1 MAEKIIKGFTLQ
13 SSGDPSFLRKEEDT
27 IQEDEPPSSAG
38 EAQSVASKKIE
49 SRSNL
54 RLVFSREEDD
64 DSWRGLLARSITKA
78 VDLPKHLCMDAIAVH
93 DVTRRYPMRINPYYL
108 GLIKEIND
116 PLWLQAIPDFKELND
131 PLGVED
137 PLNEEEQ
144 SPVPNITHRYPDR
157 VLFLVSSQCAMYCRF
172 CTRKRKVGRSLTVT
186 EETIASGIEYIGRH
200 REVRDVL
207 LSGGDPLLL
216 TDKSIEQIL
225 KALRQI
231 PHVEIVRIGT
241 RVPCTLPQRITPRL
255 VNMLKKYHPLY
266 INTHFNH
273 PLEITPE
280 AAKACGR
287 LADAGIPLGCQT
299 VLLRGVND
307 DAAIMKQLMQRLLRI
322 RVRPYYLYQ
331 ADLTQGT
338 GHFRTPIDK
347 GLEIIEAL
355 RGHTSGLCV
364 PTFVVDV
371 PGGGGKTPLLPNY
384 LLRKEDDTLV
394 LRNYENNVYSYPF
407 ATGEGEIKIDNT
419 AAREGN
425 HEDWNYF

>member
-1 MAEKIIKGFTLQ
+1 
-13 SSGDPSFLRKEEDT
+13 
-27 IQEDEPPSSAG
+27 
-38 EAQSVASKKIE
+38 
-49 SRSNL
+49 
-54 RLVFSREEDD
+54 
-64 DSWRGLLARSITKA
+64 
-78 VDLPKHLCMDAIAVH
+78 
-93 DVTRRYPMRINPYYL
+93 
-108 GLIKEIND
+108 
-116 PLWLQAIPDFKELND
+116 
-131 PLGVED
+131 
-137 PLNEEEQ
+137 
-144 SPVPNITHRYPDR
+144 
-157 VLFLVSSQCAMYCRF
+157 
-172 CTRKRKVGRSLTVT
+172 VT
-186 EETIASGIEYIGRH
+186 EETIALGIEYIGRH

-216 TDKSIEQIL
+216 TDKSIEHIL

-231 PHVEIVRIGT
+231 PHVEIIRIGT
-241 RVPCTLPQRITPRL
+241 RVPCTLPQRITIRL

-273 PLEITPE
+273 PIEITPE

-299 VLLRGVND
+299 VILRGVND
-307 DAAIMKQLMQRLLRI
+307 DAAIMKQLMQGLLRI

-338 GHFRTPIDK
+338 GHFRTPVDK

-384 LLRKEDDTLV
+384 LLRREEDTLV
-394 LRNYENNVYSYPF
+394 LRNYQNNVYSYPF
-407 ATGEGEIKIDNT
+407 ATGEGEIRTDN
-419 AAREGN
+419 AAAWEGN
-425 HEDWNYF
+425 HEDWAYF

>member
-1 MAEKIIKGFTLQ
+1 
-13 SSGDPSFLRKEEDT
+13 
-27 IQEDEPPSSAG
+27 
-38 EAQSVASKKIE
+38 
-49 SRSNL
+49 
-54 RLVFSREEDD
+54 
-64 DSWRGLLARSITKA
+64 
-78 VDLPKHLCMDAIAVH
+78 
-93 DVTRRYPMRINPYYL
+93 MRINPYYL
-108 GLIKEIND
+108 SLIKEPND
-116 PLWLQAIPDFKELND
+116 PLWLQAVPDFRELND
-131 PLGVED
+131 PLGLED

-186 EETIASGIEYIGRH
+186 EETIALGIEYIGRH

-216 TDKSIEQIL
+216 TDKSIEHIL

-231 PHVEIVRIGT
+231 PHVEIIRIGT
-241 RVPCTLPQRITPRL
+241 RVPCTLPQRITIRL

-273 PLEITPE
+273 PIEITPE

-299 VLLRGVND
+299 VILRGVND
-307 DAAIMKQLMQRLLRI
+307 DAAIMKQLMQGLLRI

-338 GHFRTPIDK
+338 GHFRTPVDK

-384 LLRKEDDTLV
+384 LLRREEDTLV
-394 LRNYENNVYSYPF
+394 LRNYQNNVYSYPF
-407 ATGEGEIKIDNT
+407 ATGEGEIRTDN
-419 AAREGN
+419 AAAWEGN
-425 HEDWNYF
+425 HEDWAYF

>member
-1 MAEKIIKGFTLQ
+1 M
-13 SSGDPSFLRKEEDT
+13 
-27 IQEDEPPSSAG
+27 
-38 EAQSVASKKIE
+38 E

-64 DSWRGLLARSITKA
+64 DSWKGLLARSITKA
-78 VDLPKHLCMDAIAVH
+78 VDLPKQLCMDVITVH

-108 GLIKEIND
+108 GLIKETND

-186 EETIASGIEYIGRH
+186 EETIALGIEYIGRH

-216 TDKSIEQIL
+216 TDKSIERIL

-231 PHVEIVRIGT
+231 PHVEIIRIGT
-241 RVPCTLPQRITPRL
+241 RVLCTLPQRITIRL

-273 PLEITPE
+273 PIEITPE

-299 VLLRGVND
+299 VILRGVND
-307 DAAIMKQLMQRLLRI
+307 NASIMKQLMQGLLRI

-371 PGGGGKTPLLPNY
+371 PGGGGKTPILPNY
-384 LLRKEDDTLV
+384 LLRKEKDTL
-394 LRNYENNVYSYPF
+394 LMRNYENNVYSYPF
-407 ATGEGEIKIDNT
+407 ATGEGEIRTANV

>member
-1 MAEKIIKGFTLQ
+1 VAEQIIKGFTLQ
-13 SSGDPSFLRKEEDT
+13 SSGNPSFLGKEEES
-27 IQEDEPPSSAG
+27 IPEEEPPGSAG
-38 EAQSVASKKIE
+38 EVQGVARKKIE

-54 RLVFSREEDD
+54 RLVFNREEDD
-64 DSWRGLLARSITKA
+64 DSWRHLLARSITKA
-78 VDLPKHLCMDAIAVH
+78 VDLPRQLCMDAITVH
-93 DVTRRYPMRINPYYL
+93 DVIRRYPMRINPYYL
-108 GLIKEIND
+108 GLIKETND
-116 PLWLQAIPDFKELND
+116 SIWLQAIPDFRELHD
-131 PLGVED
+131 PLGLED
-137 PLNEEEQ
+137 PLKEEEQ

-186 EETIASGIEYIGRH
+186 EETIALGIEYIGRH

-216 TDKSIEQIL
+216 QDKSIERIL

-231 PHVEIVRIGT
+231 PHVEIIRIGT
-241 RVPCTLPQRITPRL
+241 RVPCTLPQRITSRL

-273 PLEITPE
+273 PVEITTE
-280 AAKACGR
+280 AANACGR

-307 DAAIMKQLMQRLLRI
+307 NAAIMKQLMQKLLRI

-371 PGGGGKTPLLPNY
+371 PGGGGKIPLLPNY
-384 LLRKEDDTLV
+384 LLRRDKDTLV
-394 LRNYENNVYSYPF
+394 LRNYQNNVYSYPF
-407 ATGEGEIKIDNT
+407 AAGEEETRTDN
-419 AAREGN
+419 ASDQVGN
-425 HEDWNYF
+425 YEDRAYF